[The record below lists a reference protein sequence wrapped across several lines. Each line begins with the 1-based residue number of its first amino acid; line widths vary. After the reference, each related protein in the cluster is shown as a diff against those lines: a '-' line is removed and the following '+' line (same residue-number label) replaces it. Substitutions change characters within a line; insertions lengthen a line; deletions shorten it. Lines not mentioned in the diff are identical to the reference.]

1 MEENDGDA
9 KEVNRSRNLKNRQC
23 IDQKIKEKRINT
35 NLKTLHKKP

>member
-23 IDQKIKEKRINT
+23 IDQKTRKKGTNT
-35 NLKTLHKKP
+35 NLKTLHKKL